1 MSPTEPQTISEAIS
15 ADHKLLDQYADKIR
29 SSTSLD
35 DKIKWRNQLT
45 WALARHAISEELTMY
60 PAMEKHLGEEGMQL
74 TNTDR
79 DQHQAVRMP
88 VFSFCRFVADQYFD
102 RQVKEDLYKL
112 QSLSPASSEFTPLL
126 DRLMT
131 DLHEHIKHESEED
144 MPRLEEKLSSEES
157 HALAR
162 SFERT
167 KMFTPTRS
175 HPSAPNR
182 PYFEN
187 FAAML
192 AAPIDRFKDLLASY
206 PDKEELPEKHRSML

>member
-1 MSPTEPQTISEAIS
+1 MSPSEPPTISEAIS
-15 ADHKLLDQYADKIR
+15 GDHKSLDEYADRIR
-29 SSTSLD
+29 SSTSLE

-60 PAMEKHLGEEGMQL
+60 PAMEKHLGEEGLQL

-79 DQHQAVRMP
+79 EQHQA
-88 VFSFCRFVADQYFD
+88 
-102 RQVKEDLYKL
+102 VKEDLYKL
-112 QSLSPASSEFTPLL
+112 QSLSPSSSKFSPLL

-144 MPRLEEKLSSEES
+144 MPRLEEKLSREES
-157 HALAR
+157 QALAR

-167 KMFTPTRS
+167 KMITPTRS

-192 AAPIDRFKDLLASY
+192 AAPIDRFKDLLTTF
-206 PDKEELPEKHRSML
+206 PEKEELPKKHQSML

>member
-15 ADHKLLDQYADKIR
+15 TDHKSLDQYADKIR
-29 SSTSLD
+29 SSTSLQE
-35 DKIKWRNQLT
+35 KIKWRNQLT
-45 WALARHAISEELTMY
+45 WTLARHAISEELIMY
-60 PAMEKHLGEEGMQL
+60 PAMEKHLGEEGLQL

-79 DQHQAVRMP
+79 EQHQA
-88 VFSFCRFVADQYFD
+88 
-102 RQVKEDLYKL
+102 VKEDLYKL
-112 QSLSPASSEFTPLL
+112 QSLSPVSSEFSPLL

-144 MPRLEEKLSSEES
+144 MPRLEGKLPREES
-157 HALAR
+157 QALAR

-192 AAPIDRFKDLLASY
+192 AAPIDRFKDLLASF
-206 PDKEELPEKHRSML
+206 PDKEELPKKHRSML

>member
-1 MSPTEPQTISEAIS
+1 MAPNEPNTISEAIS
-15 ADHKLLDQYADKIR
+15 EDHKALDRYAGNIR
-29 SSTSLD
+29 SAKSLEE
-35 DKIKWRNQLT
+35 KTKWRNQLT

-60 PAMEKHLGEEGMQL
+60 PAMEKHLGEEGLLL

-79 DQHQAVRMP
+79 EQHQA
-88 VFSFCRFVADQYFD
+88 
-102 RQVKEDLYKL
+102 VKEDLYKF
-112 QSLSPASSEFTPLL
+112 QSMSPYSDAFLPLL

-144 MPRLEEKLSSEES
+144 MPRLEGKLSREES
-157 HALAR
+157 QALAR

-167 KMFTPTRS
+167 KLISPTRS
-175 HPSAPNR
+175 HPSAPNK

-192 AAPIDRFKDLLASY
+192 AAPIDRFQDLLRAW
-206 PDKEELPEKHRSML
+206 PDQREVAGKHRSML